1 MSDQDV
7 FDEELMKELGLD
19 ASEIEAVK
27 KDKGVSAPEKSK
39 TSSPKPPPPKPE
51 KPKAPPQKTTPSPE
65 VQNPPQEKKDF
76 KPPEIQS
83 YGEKMTQEIP
93 VQLAAVLGKKSL
105 ALGDVI
111 NMQLGE
117 VIDFQK
123 APQDT
128 IDLVA
133 NGKLVAKAE
142 LVIVDGHV
150 GARIVK
156 LIK

>member
-19 ASEIEAVK
+19 ESEIEAVK
-27 KDKGVSAPEKSK
+27 KDK
-39 TSSPKPPPPKPE
+39 SPKSPPPKSE
-51 KPKAPPQKTTPSPE
+51 KPKSPPQKTAPE
-65 VQNPPQEKKDF
+65 KEVP

-83 YGEKMTQEIP
+83 YGEKMTREIP

-123 APQDT
+123 GPLDT

-142 LVIVDGHV
+142 LVMVDGHV
-150 GARIVK
+150 G
-156 LIK
+156 

>member
-1 MSDQDV
+1 MSEQDV

-27 KDKGVSAPEKSK
+27 KDKEVSAPEKSK
-39 TSSPKPPPPKPE
+39 LSSPKPSPPKPE
-51 KPKAPPQKTTPSPE
+51 KPKAPPQKTTPSSE
-65 VQNPPQEKKDF
+65 VQNQPQEKKDF
-76 KPPEIQS
+76 KIPAIQS

-123 APQDT
+123 DPQDT

-142 LVIVDGHV
+142 LVIIDGHV